1 MGRIAQEIA
10 VIEKAKAI
18 VTGESVGQV
27 ASQTLF
33 NIVAINEVFAMPV
46 FRPLIGMDKDEIIKI
61 AQGIETFNISI
72 GPGID
77 CCTLFSAKH
86 PETKAKISE
95 FVDSEKEILENL
107 KDNYSYELEVIE

>member
-33 NIVAINEVFAMPV
+33 NIVVINEVFAMPV

-61 AQGIETFNISI
+61 AQGIETFSIST

-77 CCTLFSAKH
+77 CCTLFSPKH
-86 PETKAKISE
+86 PETKAKLYE
-95 FVDSEKEILENL
+95 FIDSEKEILENL
-107 KDNYSYELEVIE
+107 KDNYSYEFEVIE